1 MSPEQ
6 LELRKSFKIRSVQ
19 VFTVGGTFFPERLSD
34 LQFVSR
40 GFVDSADLVG
50 GVNMRAN
57 DDDKAPSWTLQY
69 AVLPPPV
76 DPASG
81 ISIKVNG
88 VPTPPYATLKQIPEL
103 TPDQAAACAGK
114 MIVIAGILT
123 ADGKLEQLSVKKT
136 PDAQVN
142 SVVTDAL
149 SNWTFQPSQVD
160 GKPVALKV
168 MIGVRLVVR

>member
-6 LELRKSFKIRSVQ
+6 LQLRKSFKIISVQ
-19 VFTVGGTFFPERLSD
+19 VFSVGGTFFPEKLSD
-34 LQFVSR
+34 PQQFR
-40 GFVDSADLVG
+40 ADFADSADLVG
-50 GVNMRAN
+50 GVNMRAS

-69 AVLPPPV
+69 AVLPPPA

-81 ISIKVNG
+81 ISIKVNA
-88 VPTPPYATLKQIPEL
+88 VPTPPYATLKQVPEL
-103 TPDQAAACAGK
+103 TPEQAAACAGK

-123 ADGKLEQLSVKKT
+123 ADGKLEQMSVKKT
-136 PDAQVN
+136 PDPQVN
-142 SVVTDAL
+142 SIVTEAL

-168 MIGVRLVVR
+168 MLGVRLVAR